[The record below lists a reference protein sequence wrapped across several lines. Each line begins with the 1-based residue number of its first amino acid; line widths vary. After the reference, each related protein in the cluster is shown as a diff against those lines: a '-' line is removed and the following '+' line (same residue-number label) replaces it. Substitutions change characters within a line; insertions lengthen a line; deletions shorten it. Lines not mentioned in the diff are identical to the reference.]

1 MTTIHRAADFAE
13 TAELA
18 PRVPGLIGRC
28 WHALQ
33 ERRKRARLR
42 AALYALPDGNLRD
55 IGISWSDIEY
65 LALNGTDERVDPRRA
80 SMPRTS
86 RKCARRLSPRA

>member
-1 MTTIHRAADFAE
+1 MTTIHRAAEFVE

-18 PRVPGLIGRC
+18 PHVPPFISRC

-42 AALYALPDGNLRD
+42 AALYALPERNLRD
-55 IGISWSDIEY
+55 IGISFSDIEH
-65 LALNGTDERVDPRRA
+65 LALNGTDERVDVRRR
-80 SMPRTS
+80 P
-86 RKCARRLSPRA
+86 